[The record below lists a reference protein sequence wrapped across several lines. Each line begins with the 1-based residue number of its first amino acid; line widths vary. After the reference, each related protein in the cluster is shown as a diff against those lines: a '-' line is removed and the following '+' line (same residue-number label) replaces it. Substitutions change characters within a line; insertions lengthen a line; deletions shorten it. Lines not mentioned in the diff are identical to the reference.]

1 LQNPSDVVFAE
12 VGCHGVSEGSALAGV
27 GTSGE
32 LVLEKQK
39 TANATVAIARA
50 PVPVKH
56 EKLGRARGR
65 LHVIGIGP
73 GQEAWR
79 TPEASSWLAEA
90 DEVVG
95 YGLYL
100 DLVSSLIRG
109 KQRHAFPLGAE
120 EERVRFALER
130 AGQGHNVALV
140 CSGDS
145 GVYAMGALV
154 FELLDRAQD
163 NGGVSDAAR
172 RVEVASAPGISA
184 MIALSNR
191 IGAPLG
197 HDFCA
202 ISLSDLLTPWETIQQ
217 RLEGAAIGDF
227 VIGFYNPVS
236 KRRRTQLA
244 WAREKLLEHRPEN
257 TPVILGANI
266 GRENEVIT
274 TTTLKDLQVDDVD
287 MLTTVIVGCSQ
298 TRLGGNGQSLHFV
311 YTPRGYAKKI
321 DAPEKET
328 ETAA

>member
-1 LQNPSDVVFAE
+1 M
-12 VGCHGVSEGSALAGV
+12 
-27 GTSGE
+27 
-32 LVLEKQK
+32 
-39 TANATVAIARA
+39 
-50 PVPVKH
+50 
-56 EKLGRARGR
+56 
-65 LHVIGIGP
+65 IGIGP

-100 DLVSSLIRG
+100 DLVSPLIRG
-109 KQRHAFPLGAE
+109 KQRHAFPLEAE

-154 FELLDRAQD
+154 FELLDRSYD
-163 NGGVSDAAR
+163 NGGVSEAAR
-172 RVEVASAPGISA
+172 RVEVASTPGISA

-202 ISLSDLLTPWETIQQ
+202 ISLSDLLTPWDTIRQ

-236 KRRRTQLA
+236 KHRRTRLA
-244 WAREKLLEHRPEN
+244 WAREKLLEHRQQS
-257 TPVILGANI
+257 TPVVLGANI
-266 GRENEVIT
+266 GRENEIIT
-274 TTTLKDLQVDDVD
+274 TTTLKDLQVDGVD

-321 DAPEKET
+321 DAAENET
-328 ETAA
+328 ETAK